1 MATTIKSAPPK
12 TVDEYIAGF
21 PKNVQSLLQEM
32 RAAIHKAAPA
42 AGEAIKYGIPTF
54 VLNGNLVSIAG
65 YRNHVS
71 LYPAPRAVPE
81 FKEALSK
88 FKGPKSTV
96 QFPLD
101 EPLPLALVTKITKFR
116 LKEDAEKAA
125 IKAVAKEKGYGY
137 VLDSS
142 VGVLLVSPAGDD
154 LLPVVKTKL
163 GLK

>member
-101 EPLPLALVTKITKFR
+101 QPLPL
-116 LKEDAEKAA
+116 
-125 IKAVAKEKGYGY
+125 G
-137 VLDSS
+137 
-142 VGVLLVSPAGDD
+142 LVSRI
-154 LLPVVKTKL
+154 VKFLVKRSEERLQTK
-163 GLK
+163 KK

>member
-32 RAAIHKAAPA
+32 RAVIHKAAPA
-42 AGEAIKYGIPTF
+42 ARETIKYGIPTF

-101 EPLPLALVTKITKFR
+101 QPLPL
-116 LKEDAEKAA
+116 
-125 IKAVAKEKGYGY
+125 G
-137 VLDSS
+137 
-142 VGVLLVSPAGDD
+142 LVSRI
-154 LLPVVKTKL
+154 VKFLVKRSEERLQTK
-163 GLK
+163 KK